1 MFNKRVYLREHEESG
16 MNILA
21 AVVTHNRRELLGRC
35 IDHLERQTRVPEK
48 IVIIDNASTDGTA
61 AMLRNRGITFI
72 TQENCG
78 SAGGWSRSIE
88 YGLSNGFDS
97 MWLMDDDGYPHEEAL
112 ATLEV
117 AMKPKVAYTSSVV
130 LREDMPTHFVFPFTL
145 LDRRGFPV
153 IFGAPRKLVT
163 LDELRKTAANGS
175 YPFAYLFNG
184 ALISLEAVR
193 KIGNVNKE
201 FYLSG
206 EEIDYLFRLRSAGQV
221 ISVLKAVQFH
231 PDVSQ
236 RPFTEAKF
244 YYYLKNTIVLNAL
257 YFNSIPI
264 RNILAVIAVLGRTAK
279 RNGLLAVMSYLS
291 GYRAPIFYLAI
302 LRGLRGKIGKDFV
315 G

>member
-1 MFNKRVYLREHEESG
+1 MK
-16 MNILA
+16 ILA
-21 AVVTHNRRELLGRC
+21 AVVTHNRRELLERC
-35 IDHLERQTRVPEK
+35 IDYLERQTRASDEVL
-48 IVIIDNASTDGTA
+48 VIDNASTDGTA
-61 AMLRNRGITFI
+61 TMLRNRGITFI

-88 YGLSNGFDS
+88 YGLGNGFDAV
-97 MWLMDDDGYPHEEAL
+97 WLMDDDGYPHEEAL
-112 ATLEV
+112 AALEV
-117 AMKPKVAYTSSVV
+117 AMKPEVACASSVV
-130 LREDMPTHFVFPFTL
+130 LREDMPTHFVFPFAL

-153 IFGAPRKLVT
+153 IIAAPRKLAT
-163 LDELRKTAANGS
+163 LEELRKMAANGT

-184 ALISLEAVR
+184 ALISLEAVK

-206 EEIDYLFRLRSAGQV
+206 EEVDYLFRLRSTGQV

-236 RPFTEAKF
+236 RPFTDAKF
-244 YYYLKNTIVLNAL
+244 YYYLKNTLVLNAR
-257 YFNSIPI
+257 YFNSVPI
-264 RNILAVIAVLGRTAK
+264 RNLLAVTAVLGRTAK

-291 GYRAPIFYLAI
+291 GPRAPIFYLAI
-302 LRGLRGKIGKDFV
+302 MRGLQGKIGKDFV

>member
-1 MFNKRVYLREHEESG
+1 MK
-16 MNILA
+16 ILA
-21 AVVTHNRRELLGRC
+21 AVVTHNRCELLGRC
-35 IDHLERQTRVPEK
+35 IDHLERQSRAPDQTLV
-48 IVIIDNASTDGTA
+48 IDNASTDGTA
-61 AMLRNRGITFI
+61 GMLGNRGITCI

-78 SAGGWSRSIE
+78 SAGGWRRSIE
-88 YGLSNGFDS
+88 YGLDNGFDAV
-97 MWLMDDDGYPHEEAL
+97 WLMDDDGYPDEEAL

-117 AMKPKVAYTSSVV
+117 AMTPEVACASSVV
-130 LREDMPTHFVFPFTL
+130 LREDMPTHFVFPFAL

-153 IFGAPRKLVT
+153 IFRAPRKLVT
-163 LDELRKTAANGS
+163 LDELRKTAPNGT

-206 EEIDYLFRLRSAGQV
+206 EEVDYLFRLRSAGQV

-236 RPFTEAKF
+236 RPLTEAKF
-244 YYYLKNTIVLNAL
+244 YYFLKNTIALNAL

-264 RNILAVIAVLGRTAK
+264 RNLLAVIAVLGRTAK
-279 RNGLLAVMSYLS
+279 RNGLLAVISYLS
-291 GYRAPIFYLAI
+291 GSRARIFYLAI
-302 LRGLRGKIGKDFV
+302 VRGLRGKIGKDFV

>member
-1 MFNKRVYLREHEESG
+1 MK
-16 MNILA
+16 ILA
-21 AVVTHNRRELLGRC
+21 AVVTHNRCELLRRC
-35 IDHLERQTRVPEK
+35 IDHLERQTRAPDQ
-48 IVIIDNASTDGTA
+48 ILIIDNGSADGTA
-61 AMLRNRGITFI
+61 VMVRNRGIPFI

-88 YGLSNGFDS
+88 YGLGNGFDAV
-97 MWLMDDDGYPHEEAL
+97 WLMDDDGYPHEEAL

-117 AMKPKVAYTSSVV
+117 AMKPEVACASSVI
-130 LREDMPTHFVFPFTL
+130 LREDMPTHFVFPFAL

-153 IFGAPRKLVT
+153 IFGGPRKLIT
-163 LDELRKTAANGS
+163 LDELSKTAADGS

-206 EEIDYLFRLRSAGQV
+206 EEVDYLFRLRSAGRV

-236 RPFTEAKF
+236 RPITDAKF

-257 YFNSIPI
+257 YFNSTSI
-264 RNILAVIAVLGRTAK
+264 RNLLAVIAVLGRTAK
-279 RNGLLAVMSYLS
+279 RNGMLAVVSYLCGS
-291 GYRAPIFYLAI
+291 RSPIFYLAI

>member
-1 MFNKRVYLREHEESG
+1 V
-16 MNILA
+16 NILA

-35 IDHLERQTRVPEK
+35 IDHLESQTRAPDQIL
-48 IVIIDNASTDGTA
+48 IVDNASTDGTA
-61 AMLRNRGITFI
+61 AMLRNRGITFM

-88 YGLSNGFDS
+88 YGLGNGFDAV
-97 MWLMDDDGYPHEEAL
+97 WLMDDDGYPHEEAL
-112 ATLEV
+112 AKLEV
-117 AMKPKVAYTSSVV
+117 AMKPEVACASSVV
-130 LREDMPTHFVFPFTL
+130 LREDMPTHFVFPFAL
-145 LDRRGFPV
+145 LDGRGFPV

-163 LDELRKTAANGS
+163 LDELRKTAANGI

-184 ALISLEAVR
+184 ALISFEAVR

-206 EEIDYLFRLRSAGQV
+206 DDVDYLFRLRSAGQV
-221 ISVLKAVQFH
+221 ISVLEAVQFH

-236 RPFTEAKF
+236 RPLTEVKF
-244 YYYLKNTIVLNAL
+244 YYYLKNTIILNAL

-264 RNILAVIAVLGRTAK
+264 RNLLAVIAVLGRTAR
-279 RNGLLAVMSYLS
+279 RNGLLAVISYLS
-291 GYRAPIFYLAI
+291 VSRAAIFYLAI

>member
-1 MFNKRVYLREHEESG
+1 MKL
-16 MNILA
+16 LA

-35 IDHLERQTRVPEK
+35 VDHLERQTRAPDQ
-48 IVIIDNASTDGTA
+48 ILIIDNASTDGTA
-61 AMLRNRGITFI
+61 EMLRNRGITLI

-78 SAGGWSRSIE
+78 SAGGWRRSIE
-88 YGLSNGFDS
+88 YGLGNGFDAV
-97 MWLMDDDGYPHEEAL
+97 WLMDDDGYPHEEAL
-112 ATLEV
+112 ATLEL
-117 AMKPKVAYTSSVV
+117 AMKPEVACASSVV
-130 LREDMPTHFVFPFTL
+130 LREDMPTRFVFPFAL

-153 IFGAPRKLVT
+153 IFGAPRKLLS
-163 LDELRKTAANGS
+163 LDDLRKTAADGT

-184 ALISLEAVR
+184 ALIKLEAVR

-206 EEIDYLFRLRSAGQV
+206 EEVDYLFRLRSAGKV

-244 YYYLKNTIVLNAL
+244 YYYLKNTLILNAL
-257 YFNSIPI
+257 YSNLVPF
-264 RNILAVIAVLGRTAK
+264 RHLLAVIAVLGRTAK
-279 RNGLLAVMSYLS
+279 RNGLLALMSYLA
-291 GYRAPIFYLAI
+291 GPRAPIFYLAI
-302 LRGLRGKIGKDFV
+302 LRGLRGKIGKDFD

>member
-1 MFNKRVYLREHEESG
+1 MK
-16 MNILA
+16 ILA
-21 AVVTHNRRELLGRC
+21 AVVTHNRCELLERC
-35 IDHLERQTRVPEK
+35 VDHLERQTRPPDQ
-48 IVIIDNASTDGTA
+48 ILIIDNASSDGTA
-61 AMLRNRGITFI
+61 SMLHKRGITFI
-72 TQENCG
+72 RQENCG

-88 YGLSNGFDS
+88 YGLGNGFDAV
-97 MWLMDDDGYPHEEAL
+97 WLMDDDGYPHAEAL

-117 AMKPKVAYTSSVV
+117 AMKPEVACASSVV
-130 LREDMPTHFVFPFTL
+130 LREDMPTHFVFPFAQL
-145 LDRRGFPV
+145 NGRGFPV

-163 LDELRKTAANGS
+163 LEELRKTAANGS

-206 EEIDYLFRLRSAGQV
+206 DEVDYLFRLRSAGRV
-221 ISVLKAVQFH
+221 ISVLNAVQFH

-244 YYYLKNTIVLNAL
+244 YYYLKNTLVLNGL

-264 RNILAVIAVLGRTAK
+264 RNLLAVIAVLGRTAK
-279 RNGLLAVMSYLS
+279 RNGLLAVISYLS
-291 GYRAPIFYLAI
+291 GSRAPIFYLAI